1 MEKIVKKD
9 GYVYLVKN
17 WEQKGFET
25 FYNLGKDPDCM
36 EKKTKKK
43 NEEEVKKNEEEE
55 KKDEN

>member
-43 NEEEVKKNEEEE
+43 NEEEE